1 MVRMDIAARIKF
13 FREQKG
19 YTVNK
24 LANLAGISQ
33 SYLRSV
39 ELGQKN
45 PTVETLSELCWALD
59 ISLRDFFDDEAL
71 SSLRND
77 ELLQQIYKLTDA
89 QRKALS
95 DFLRTLHS
103 E

>member
-1 MVRMDIAARIKF
+1 MDIAARIKF

-33 SYLRSV
+33 SYLRAV

-45 PTVETLSELCWALD
+45 PTVDLLSNLCWALD
-59 ISLRDFFDDEAL
+59 ISLRDFF
-71 SSLRND
+71 ND
-77 ELLQQIYKLTDA
+77 ELLSDLKQDELLRQIYRLTDE
-89 QRKALS
+89 QRKRLTS
-95 DFLRTLHS
+95 FLKSL
-103 E
+103 

>member
-1 MVRMDIAARIKF
+1 MDIAARIRF

-39 ELGQKN
+39 VLGQKN
-45 PTVETLSELCWALD
+45 PTIETLSELCWALD
-59 ISLRDFFDDEAL
+59 ISLRDFFDEETL
-71 SSLRND
+71 SSLQHD
-77 ELLQQIYKLTDA
+77 ELFQQMYRLNNE
-89 QRKALS
+89 QRKAITALLKTF
-95 DFLRTLHS
+95 DHR
-103 E
+103 

>member
-1 MVRMDIAARIKF
+1 MDIAARIRF

-45 PTVETLSELCWALD
+45 PTIETLSELCWALD
-59 ISLRDFFDDEAL
+59 ISLRDFFDEETL
-71 SSLRND
+71 SSLQHD
-77 ELLQQIYKLTDA
+77 ELFQQMYRLNNE
-89 QRKALS
+89 QRKAITALLKTF
-95 DFLRTLHS
+95 DHR
-103 E
+103 

>member
-1 MVRMDIAARIKF
+1 MDIAARIKY

-45 PTVETLSELCWALD
+45 PTIETLSELCWALN
-59 ISLRDFFDDEAL
+59 ISLRDFFDEETL
-71 SSLRND
+71 SRLQHD
-77 ELLQQIYKLTDA
+77 ELFQQIYRLTDE
-89 QRKALS
+89 QRKRLTE
-95 DFLRTLHS
+95 FLKVL
-103 E
+103 

>member
-1 MVRMDIAARIKF
+1 MDIAARIKF

-39 ELGQKN
+39 ELGQKS
-45 PTVETLSELCWALD
+45 PTIETLSELCWALD
-59 ISLRDFFDDEAL
+59 ISLRDFFDEETL
-71 SSLRND
+71 SSLQHD
-77 ELLQQIYKLTDA
+77 ELFQQMYRLNNE
-89 QRKALS
+89 QRKAITALLKTF
-95 DFLRTLHS
+95 DHR
-103 E
+103 

>member
-1 MVRMDIAARIKF
+1 MDIAARIKF

-24 LANLAGISQ
+24 LANLSGISQ

-45 PTVETLSELCWALD
+45 PTIETLSELCWALD
-59 ISLRDFFDDEAL
+59 ISLRDFFDEETL
-71 SSLRND
+71 SSLQHD
-77 ELLQQIYKLTDA
+77 ELFQQMYRLNNE
-89 QRKALS
+89 QRKAITALLKTF
-95 DFLRTLHS
+95 DHR
-103 E
+103 

>member
-1 MVRMDIAARIKF
+1 MDIAARIKF

-45 PTVETLSELCWALD
+45 PTIETLSELCWDLD
-59 ISLRDFFDDEAL
+59 ISLRDFFDEETL
-71 SSLRND
+71 SSLQHDELFQQMYRLND
-77 ELLQQIYKLTDA
+77 E
-89 QRKALS
+89 QRKAITALLKTF
-95 DFLRTLHS
+95 DHR
-103 E
+103 

>member
-1 MVRMDIAARIKF
+1 MDIAARIKF

-33 SYLRSV
+33 SYLRAV

-45 PTVETLSELCWALD
+45 PTVDLLSSLCWALD
-59 ISLRDFFDDEAL
+59 ISLRDFF
-71 SSLRND
+71 ND
-77 ELLQQIYKLTDA
+77 ELLSELKQDELLLQIYRLSDE
-89 QRKALS
+89 QRKQLTL
-95 DFLRTLHS
+95 FLKSL
-103 E
+103 

>member
-1 MVRMDIAARIKF
+1 MDIAARIKF

-33 SYLRSV
+33 SYLRAV

-45 PTVETLSELCWALD
+45 PTVDLLSSLCWALD
-59 ISLRDFFDDEAL
+59 ISLRDFF
-71 SSLRND
+71 ND
-77 ELLQQIYKLTDA
+77 ELLSDLKQDELILQIYRLSDE
-89 QRKALS
+89 QRKQLTL
-95 DFLRTLHS
+95 FLKSL
-103 E
+103 

>member
-1 MVRMDIAARIKF
+1 MDIAARIKF

-45 PTVETLSELCWALD
+45 PTIETLSELCGALD
-59 ISLRDFFDDEAL
+59 ISLRDFFDEETL
-71 SSLRND
+71 SSLQHD
-77 ELLQQIYKLTDA
+77 ELFQQMYRLNNE
-89 QRKALS
+89 QRKAITALLKTF
-95 DFLRTLHS
+95 DHR
-103 E
+103 

>member
-1 MVRMDIAARIKF
+1 MDIAARIKF

-45 PTVETLSELCWALD
+45 PTIETLSELCWALD
-59 ISLRDFFDDEAL
+59 ISLRDFFDEETL
-71 SSLRND
+71 SSLQHD
-77 ELLQQIYKLTDA
+77 ELFQQMYRLNNE
-89 QRKALS
+89 QRKAITALLKTF
-95 DFLRTLHS
+95 DHR
-103 E
+103 

>member
-1 MVRMDIAARIKF
+1 MDIAARIKF

-45 PTVETLSELCWALD
+45 PTIETLSELCWALD
-59 ISLRDFFDDEAL
+59 ISLRDFFDEETL
-71 SSLRND
+71 SSLQHD
-77 ELLQQIYKLTDA
+77 ELFQQIYRLTDE
-89 QRKALS
+89 QRKAIT
-95 DFLRTLHS
+95 TLLKTFES
-103 E
+103 R

>member
-1 MVRMDIAARIKF
+1 MDIAARIRF

-33 SYLRSV
+33 SYMRSV

-45 PTVETLSELCWALD
+45 PTIETLSELCWALD
-59 ISLRDFFDDEAL
+59 ISLRDFFDEETL
-71 SSLRND
+71 SSLQHD
-77 ELLQQIYKLTDA
+77 ELFQQIYRLTDE
-89 QRKALS
+89 QRKAIT
-95 DFLRTLHS
+95 TLLKTFES
-103 E
+103 R

>member
-1 MVRMDIAARIKF
+1 MDIAARIKF

-45 PTVETLSELCWALD
+45 PTIETLSELCWALD
-59 ISLRDFFDDEAL
+59 ISLRDFFDEETL
-71 SSLRND
+71 SSLQHD
-77 ELLQQIYKLTDA
+77 ELFQQMYRLNNE
-89 QRKALS
+89 QRKAVTALLKTF
-95 DFLRTLHS
+95 DHR
-103 E
+103 

>member
-1 MVRMDIAARIKF
+1 MDIAARIKF

-39 ELGQKN
+39 ELGQKK
-45 PTVETLSELCWALD
+45 PTIETLSELCWALD
-59 ISLRDFFDDEAL
+59 ISLRDFFDEETL
-71 SSLRND
+71 SSLQHD
-77 ELLQQIYKLTDA
+77 ELFQQMYRLNNE
-89 QRKALS
+89 QRKAITALLKTF
-95 DFLRTLHS
+95 DHR
-103 E
+103 

>member
-1 MVRMDIAARIKF
+1 MDIAARIRF

-45 PTVETLSELCWALD
+45 PTIETLSELCWALD
-59 ISLRDFFDDEAL
+59 ISLRDFFDEETL
-71 SSLRND
+71 SSLQHD
-77 ELLQQIYKLTDA
+77 ELFQQMYRLNNE
-89 QRKALS
+89 QRKAVTALLKTF
-95 DFLRTLHS
+95 DHR
-103 E
+103 

>member
-1 MVRMDIAARIKF
+1 MDIAARIKF

-33 SYLRSV
+33 SYLRAV

-45 PTVETLSELCWALD
+45 PTVDLLSNLCWALD
-59 ISLRDFFDDEAL
+59 ISLRDFF
-71 SSLRND
+71 ND
-77 ELLQQIYKLTDA
+77 ELLSDLKQDELLRQIYRLTDE
-89 QRKALS
+89 QRKRLTL
-95 DFLRTLHS
+95 FLKSL
-103 E
+103 

>member
-1 MVRMDIAARIKF
+1 MDIAARIKF

-33 SYLRSV
+33 SYLRAV

-45 PTVETLSELCWALD
+45 PTVDLLSSLCWALD
-59 ISLRDFFDDEAL
+59 ISLRDFF
-71 SSLRND
+71 ND
-77 ELLQQIYKLTDA
+77 ELLSDLKQDELLRQIYRLTDE
-89 QRKALS
+89 QRKRLTL
-95 DFLRTLHS
+95 FLKSL
-103 E
+103 